1 MLFFTMSEVSRPSLN
16 RLERELPEGLLVD
29 AAWLEQEGYYGSLR
43 TKYVDHG
50 WLERPVRG
58 VYRRPRGKLTWE
70 QAIVSLQILLR
81 YPIVVG
87 GRTALR
93 LQGFDH
99 YVSMEASYDVHLY
112 GEKAPPGWLFKLP
125 LENRIVFHNAKTL
138 FQDEPITRSLATL
151 SIDVQSGGFS
161 IANHEG
167 LRQVPWGQW
176 QWPLTLSTPERAM
189 LELLDELPSR
199 ESFHQID
206 MLFESATH
214 LSPRRLQAL
223 LEACLSVKVKRL
235 FFWFADRHGH
245 AWRKR
250 IDASTVDLG
259 SGKRML
265 VRGGRLDPAYQITV
279 PREPL
284 NGALD
289 DE

>member
-1 MLFFTMSEVSRPSLN
+1 MSEVPQPSLN
-16 RLERELPEGLLVD
+16 RLGRELPEGLLVD
-29 AAWLEQEGYYGSLR
+29 SAWLEREGYYGSLR
-43 TKYVDHG
+43 KKYVDHD

-70 QAIVSLQILLR
+70 QAVVSLQILLR
-81 YPIVVG
+81 HPTVVG
-87 GRTALR
+87 GRTSLR

-99 YVSMEASYDVHLY
+99 YVSMGEPHDVHLY
-112 GEKAPPGWLFKLP
+112 GEEAPPAWLFKLP
-125 LENRIVFHNAKTL
+125 LERRVVFHNATTL

-151 SIDVQSGGFS
+151 SIDVRDGGFE
-161 IANHEG
+161 IVNQEG
-167 LRQVPWGQW
+167 LRQMPWGQW
-176 QWPLTLSTPERAM
+176 QWPLTLSTPERAV
-189 LELLDELPSR
+189 LEALDELPRR

-206 MLFESATH
+206 MLFEGATQ

-245 AWRKR
+245 AWRNR
-250 IDASTVDLG
+250 LDASTVDLG

-265 VRGGRLDPAYQITV
+265 VRGGRLDPTYQITV

-284 NGALD
+284 DRALD